1 MPHGAIVDY
10 EPCILL
16 TLPPYTSL
24 LQHFRRGGRSSYAV
38 PGQLAAELEV
48 EGPEARTAR
57 WAHLPAAVRHRQP
70 PWLV

>member
-16 TLPPYTSL
+16 TLPPHTSL
-24 LQHFRRGGRSSYAV
+24 LQRFQCGGRSGYAV
-38 PGQLAAELEV
+38 PGQLLAELGA
-48 EGPEARTAR
+48 EGPEARAAR

-70 PWLV
+70 SWLV